1 MATKT
6 IIKLIQH
13 AHFSIEI
20 EELKNNRN
28 VSLKSKIN
36 KLNPFIDD
44 DGIVRVGGRLTNA
57 TDIDTDQRFPI
68 VLPYETTFLKLI
80 MIHEHKKLMHAG
92 PHATLASVRM
102 KYWPING
109 RRCVRK
115 VIHQCVT
122 CFKARPKNVSPI
134 MKNLPTLRVER
145 PSRCFENCGV
155 DYAGPF
161 MLKCSNRRNA
171 AAQKAYI
178 CVFIC
183 FATKAVHLELVC
195 DLSTDAF
202 LAALKRF
209 ISRRGLCKNI
219 YSDNATCF
227 IGANNILKDLNLLM
241 SSESHKNRIHQ
252 LMTNHEM
259 TWHFIPPRAPHF
271 GGLWQ
276 AAVRSI
282 KKHLNRNVALVK
294 LTYDEFYTLL
304 VQIEACL
311 NSRPLTPLSTDPLDL
326 SVLTPGHFLIGD
338 SLVSLPEPDLSNVAH
353 NLLSRWK
360 KVQNLVQQIWRRWSV
375 EYLSQLQER
384 KKWDKSRGPSVKVGS
399 MVIVRETN
407 LPPLQWQLGRVIEVF
422 PGKDGV
428 VRVAMVNTASGP
440 KKRAVR
446 LLCPLPIL
454 DNDDTG
460 PKDKD

>member
-1 MATKT
+1 
-6 IIKLIQH
+6 
-13 AHFSIEI
+13 
-20 EELKNNRN
+20 
-28 VSLKSKIN
+28 
-36 KLNPFIDD
+36 
-44 DGIVRVGGRLTNA
+44 
-57 TDIDTDQRFPI
+57 
-68 VLPYETTFLKLI
+68 

-115 VIHQCVT
+115 AIHQCVT
-122 CFKARPKNVSPI
+122 CFKARPKNVSSI
-134 MKNLPTLRVER
+134 MGNLPTLRVER

-241 SSESHKNRIHQ
+241 SSESHKDRIHQ

-259 TWHFIPPRAPHF
+259 TWHFVPPRAPHF
-271 GGLWQ
+271 GGLWE

-326 SVLTPGHFLIGD
+326 SVLTPGNFL
-338 SLVSLPEPDLSNVAH
+338 
-353 NLLSRWK
+353 
-360 KVQNLVQQIWRRWSV
+360 
-375 EYLSQLQER
+375 
-384 KKWDKSRGPSVKVGS
+384 
-399 MVIVRETN
+399 
-407 LPPLQWQLGRVIEVF
+407 
-422 PGKDGV
+422 
-428 VRVAMVNTASGP
+428 
-440 KKRAVR
+440 
-446 LLCPLPIL
+446 
-454 DNDDTG
+454 
-460 PKDKD
+460 